1 MLLTPLWLFLYSYS
15 LFFQTL
21 GSLVWPGH
29 KHVLFGWQG
38 RSPRSIH
45 RALWQG
51 TIHNWGL
58 KIYVRTI
65 YLNYF
70 VIFVNSHYLVNNRL
84 EVRKI
89 SQKITEAYYIPCSN
103 FFLTIENIHR
113 ALWQGTIHNWGLKIY
128 VRTIYLNY
136 FVIFVNSHYLDNY
149 RLYHRSKLSCSHFF
163 LRIENI
169 CIILLWDFLTF
180 IHYCDQIGCFKSTLS
195 LMPFNQIYEC
205 FITLYYWKLNLWNV
219 SVQI

>member
-1 MLLTPLWLFLYSYS
+1 MPRLITISYRFFATSDCYWLHSDYFFIPIP
-15 LFFQTL
+15 FFQTL
-21 GSLVWPGH
+21 GSLVWSGY

-70 VIFVNSHYLVNNRL
+70 VIFVNSHHLV
-84 EVRKI
+84 
-89 SQKITEAYYIPCSN
+89 
-103 FFLTIENIHR
+103 
-113 ALWQGTIHNWGLKIY
+113 
-128 VRTIYLNY
+128 
-136 FVIFVNSHYLDNY
+136 NY

-169 CIILLWDFLTF
+169 CIILLWEFLTF
-180 IHYCDQIGCFKSTLS
+180 IHYCDQIGCFKSMLS
-195 LMPFNQIYEC
+195 LMPIYQIYEC
-205 FITLYYWKLNLWNV
+205 FIHFYIIFYITEN
-219 SVQI
+219 

>member
-1 MLLTPLWLFLYSYS
+1 MNKLCPDSSLFHIEKKNLRLQIVVDPIVIISLFLFP
-15 LFFQTL
+15 FFQTL
-21 GSLVWPGH
+21 GSLVWSGH
-29 KHVLFGWQG
+29 KYVLFGWQG

-70 VIFVNSHYLVNNRL
+70 VIFVNSHYLVN
-84 EVRKI
+84 
-89 SQKITEAYYIPCSN
+89 
-103 FFLTIENIHR
+103 
-113 ALWQGTIHNWGLKIY
+113 
-128 VRTIYLNY
+128 
-136 FVIFVNSHYLDNY
+136 Y

-180 IHYCDQIGCFKSTLS
+180 MHYCDQILI
-195 LMPFNQIYEC
+195 LLI
-205 FITLYYWKLNLWNV
+205 V
-219 SVQI
+219 SSQL

>member
-1 MLLTPLWLFLYSYS
+1 MGKLRPDKSLFHIENFFCDFRLLLIPLWLFLYSYS

-21 GSLVWPGH
+21 GSLVWSGH
-29 KHVLFGWQG
+29 KYVLFGWQG

-70 VIFVNSHYLVNNRL
+70 VIFVNSHYLVNYR
-84 EVRKI
+84 
-89 SQKITEAYYIPCSN
+89 S
-103 FFLTIENIHR
+103 
-113 ALWQGTIHNWGLKIY
+113 
-128 VRTIYLNY
+128 YL
-136 FVIFVNSHYLDNY
+136 
-149 RLYHRSKLSCSHFF
+149 RSKLSVSHFF

-195 LMPFNQIYEC
+195 LLPVYQIY
-205 FITLYYWKLNLWNV
+205 
-219 SVQI
+219 

>member
-1 MLLTPLWLFLYSYS
+1 MGKLRPDKSLFHIENFFCDFRLLLIPLWLFLYSYS

-21 GSLVWPGH
+21 GSLVWSGH
-29 KHVLFGWQG
+29 KYVLFGWQG

-70 VIFVNSHYLVNNRL
+70 VIFVNSHYLVNYR
-84 EVRKI
+84 
-89 SQKITEAYYIPCSN
+89 P
-103 FFLTIENIHR
+103 
-113 ALWQGTIHNWGLKIY
+113 
-128 VRTIYLNY
+128 YL
-136 FVIFVNSHYLDNY
+136 
-149 RLYHRSKLSCSHFF
+149 RSKLSVSHFF

-195 LMPFNQIYEC
+195 LLPVYQIY
-205 FITLYYWKLNLWNV
+205 
-219 SVQI
+219 